1 MANEQRNV
9 LDEVA
14 ARLRGLL
21 NDLERL
27 IQPQPQK
34 PARVPVPVPVRPDSD
49 RRPRPNDPYRR

>member
-1 MANEQRNV
+1 MANKQRNV

-21 NDLERL
+21 DELERL

-34 PARVPVPVPVRPDSD
+34 PARVPVPVRPNPE
-49 RRPRPNDPYRR
+49 RRPPASDPYRR